1 MGKGGC
7 RHVINAQ
14 CSIFMGDKKT
24 GAWFDCPECYEE
36 VTGKR
41 LDLAIIESPLTLV
54 CKACRQ
60 LFQKDLRIFDE
71 DDAVCPHC
79 GNAYVIPAMTPESCL
94 VREAAQLCERA
105 MEEALEGPLDVG
117 NGLAM
122 SSNFEHWWTIL
133 NCRRRCVQKR
143 RRTSR
148 STWAGG
154 RRGRRRSKLC
164 SYSLSARSVASSA
177 SSCGNAHD
185 GTEHPSL

>member
-105 MEEALEGPLDVG
+105 MEALEGAPG
-117 NGLAM
+117 RG
-122 SSNFEHWWTIL
+122 E
-133 NCRRRCVQKR
+133 
-143 RRTSR
+143 
-148 STWAGG
+148 WAGH
-154 RRGRRRSKLC
+154 
-164 SYSLSARSVASSA
+164 VQQF
-177 SSCGNAHD
+177 
-185 GTEHPSL
+185 

>member
-36 VTGKR
+36 VMGKR

-79 GNAYVIPAMTPESCL
+79 PRLPSPIVHTAFGMAEL
-94 VREAAQLCERA
+94 
-105 MEEALEGPLDVG
+105 
-117 NGLAM
+117 
-122 SSNFEHWWTIL
+122 
-133 NCRRRCVQKR
+133 
-143 RRTSR
+143 
-148 STWAGG
+148 
-154 RRGRRRSKLC
+154 RRSSTSVLRLVSDGRLTATAAWRSATRC
-164 SYSLSARSVASSA
+164 LLSPHTFIFLRCA
-177 SSCGNAHD
+177 
-185 GTEHPSL
+185 

>member
-36 VTGKR
+36 VMGKR

-94 VREAAQLCERA
+94 VREAAQLCEA
-105 MEEALEGPLDVG
+105 ALDESLKTPLDVG

-122 SSNFEHWWTIL
+122 SSNFEHLVDYSELPASMRPTETADQPL
-133 NCRRRCVQKR
+133 NLK
-143 RRTSR
+143 
-148 STWAGG
+148 G
-154 RRGRRRSKLC
+154 RP
-164 SYSLSARSVASSA
+164 ARKKKK
-177 SSCGNAHD
+177 
-185 GTEHPSL
+185 

>member
-94 VREAAQLCERA
+94 VREAAQLCEGA
-105 MEEALEGPLDVG
+105 LDEALKAPLDVG

-122 SSNFEHWWTIL
+122 SSNFEHLVDYSELPASMRPTETADQPL
-133 NCRRRCVQKR
+133 NLK
-143 RRTSR
+143 
-148 STWAGG
+148 G
-154 RRGRRRSKLC
+154 RP
-164 SYSLSARSVASSA
+164 ARKKKK
-177 SSCGNAHD
+177 
-185 GTEHPSL
+185 

>member
-1 MGKGGC
+1 MAAPREPIIIIMGKGGC

-36 VTGKR
+36 VMGKR

-105 MEEALEGPLDVG
+105 MEEALKGPLDVG

-122 SSNFEHWWTIL
+122 SSNFEHLVDYSELPASMRPKATADQPL
-133 NCRRRCVQKR
+133 NL
-143 RRTSR
+143 
-148 STWAGG
+148 GG
-154 RRGRRRSKLC
+154 RP
-164 SYSLSARSVASSA
+164 ARKKKK
-177 SSCGNAHD
+177 
-185 GTEHPSL
+185 

>member
-36 VTGKR
+36 VMGKR

-105 MEEALEGPLDVG
+105 LEEALKGPLDVG

-122 SSNFEHWWTIL
+122 SSNFEHLVDYSELPASMRPKATADQPL
-133 NCRRRCVQKR
+133 NL
-143 RRTSR
+143 
-148 STWAGG
+148 GG
-154 RRGRRRSKLC
+154 RP
-164 SYSLSARSVASSA
+164 ARKKKK
-177 SSCGNAHD
+177 
-185 GTEHPSL
+185 